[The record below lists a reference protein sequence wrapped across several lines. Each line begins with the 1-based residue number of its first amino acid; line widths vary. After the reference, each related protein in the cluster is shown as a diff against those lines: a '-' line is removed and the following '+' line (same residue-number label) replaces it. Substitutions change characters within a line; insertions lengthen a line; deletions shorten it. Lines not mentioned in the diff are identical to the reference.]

1 MKHILMVDD
10 VTTNLKCAAE
20 VLQPY
25 YQLSMAKSGKQALN
39 FLKKNRPD
47 LILLD
52 IKMPDM
58 DGYETMEEI
67 KLNPETADIPII
79 FLTADTDFSSEVKG
93 IKMGAMDFITK
104 PFEADVML
112 GRIEKVLQ
120 MEDMRKNILH
130 SARKDELSGL
140 PNFEAF
146 CESVEAVL
154 RSGITSAH
162 LLVADLDDFA
172 RYNESNGV
180 LAGDDALRRFAAGFK
195 ELCVEQQLLKEE
207 SLVARVGANSFA
219 VFLLEPLTQEDVA
232 TYFSKISD
240 CAALTTGLT
249 VSLAVCGIPVIG
261 AEFSTLYS
269 NAEKALYYIKQS
281 GKNNWHIY
289 QEKNRG

>member
-20 VLQPY
+20 VLQPF

-104 PFEADVML
+104 PFEAAVML

-120 MEDMRKNILH
+120 MEDMRKTILH

-146 CESVEAVL
+146 CESVETLL
-154 RSGITSAH
+154 RSGETSAQ
-162 LLVADLDDFA
+162 LIVADLDNFA
-172 RYNESNGV
+172 EYNEAHGFS
-180 LAGDDALRRFAAGFK
+180 AGDEALRRFATGFK
-195 ELCVEQQLLKEE
+195 SLCMMEHLSEEE
-207 SLVARVGANSFA
+207 SLIARVGANSFA
-219 VFLLEPLTQEDVA
+219 VFTQNALLPADIA
-232 TYFSKISD
+232 AIFSKISD
-240 CAALTTGLT
+240 CSMIATGLT
-249 VSLAVCGIPVIG
+249 LSLAICNIPAVG
-261 AEFSTLYS
+261 TEFATLYS

-289 QEKNRG
+289 QDRNRG